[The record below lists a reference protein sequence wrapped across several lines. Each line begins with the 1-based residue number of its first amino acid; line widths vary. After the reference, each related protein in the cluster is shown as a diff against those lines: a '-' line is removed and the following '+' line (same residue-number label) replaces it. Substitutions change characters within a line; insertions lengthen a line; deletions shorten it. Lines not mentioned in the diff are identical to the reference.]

1 MPPPTL
7 RILEDSLKVMAD
19 EDNLEMIVTHIIK
32 NAQEATPADGY
43 VDVTMRAEG
52 NSQAIIEVEDNGCG
66 MDVDFLKNRLFR
78 PFDTTKSGKGMGI
91 GVYQTR
97 EFIRN
102 LGGEVLVKSEPS
114 VGTTFT
120 IYIPLS
126 QQKND
131 NPAQVESV

>member
-7 RILEDSLKVMAD
+7 RIMEDSLKVVAD

-32 NAQEATPADGY
+32 NAQEATPTDGY
-43 VDVTMRAEG
+43 VDVTLRSERH
-52 NSQAIIEVEDNGCG
+52 QAIIEVEDNGCG
-66 MDVDFLKNRLFR
+66 MDNEFLKNRLFR

-102 LGGEVLVKSEPS
+102 LGGDVLVRSEIG
-114 VGTTFT
+114 VGSTFT
-120 IYIPLS
+120 IYIPL
-126 QQKND
+126 KN
-131 NPAQVESV
+131 NSNNSSEQVEHL

>member
-7 RILEDSLKVMAD
+7 RIMEDSLKVVAD

-43 VDVTMRAEG
+43 VDVTLRSED
-52 NSQAIIEVEDNGCG
+52 NNQAIIEVEDNGCG
-66 MDVDFLKNRLFR
+66 MDSDFLKNRLFR

-102 LGGEVLVKSEPS
+102 LGGDVLVKSEAGI
-114 VGTTFT
+114 GTTFT
-120 IYIPLS
+120 IRIPMDLEETKS
-126 QQKND
+126 AGKVD
-131 NPAQVESV
+131 TV

>member
-7 RILEDSLKVMAD
+7 RILEDSLKVVAD

-43 VDVTMRAEG
+43 VDVTLRSER
-52 NSQAIIEVEDNGCG
+52 NQAVIEVEDNGCG
-66 MDVDFLKNRLFR
+66 MDIDFMKNRLFR
-78 PFDTTKSGKGMGI
+78 PFNTTKSGKGMGI

-102 LGGEVLVKSEPS
+102 LGGDVLAKSEVN
-114 VGTTFT
+114 VGSTFT
-120 IYIPLS
+120 IYIPLRTNS
-126 QQKND
+126 HKTQEQAD
-131 NPAQVESV
+131 QV